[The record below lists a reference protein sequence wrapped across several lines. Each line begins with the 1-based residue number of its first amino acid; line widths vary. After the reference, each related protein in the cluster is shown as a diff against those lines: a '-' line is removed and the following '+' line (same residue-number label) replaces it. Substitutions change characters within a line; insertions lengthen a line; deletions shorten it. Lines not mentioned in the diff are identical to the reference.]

1 MTTFVRIFAS
11 VDTIRF
17 ELELVQMIA
26 ACDRVN
32 RRAAAQVPPQP
43 APLLDAERA
52 FVRLLAEHRKE
63 LNAIALRTAATADAA
78 MRSRLKSSAVRSPT
92 GVAPHLSSLLVS
104 RPLQPNTGWVGVAR
118 KSTLDRAIN
127 PNTPGYGP
135 YWRAQEYGTG
145 SSEVPSQTGRTI
157 VGFFYG
163 AGAKGQGSRP
173 ARVYAG
179 GGGPH
184 PVFIPGSQRAGPKG
198 GKGGK
203 GTIRKEI
210 EGRHF
215 IRDGADAAREK
226 WRRDLHAADHAA
238 AVAIGEAHSSS
249 GGRRRR
255 RP

>member
-17 ELELVQMIA
+17 EIELAQAIA

-32 RRAAAQVPPQP
+32 RKAVRQAQP
-43 APLLDAERA
+43 APLLTVERDL
-52 FVRLLAEHRKE
+52 VRLLAKHRQE
-63 LNAIALRTAATADAA
+63 LNTIATRTAATADAA
-78 MRSRLKSSAVRSPT
+78 MRARLKSSAVRSPT
-92 GVAPHLSSLLVS
+92 GVAPHLSTLLVS

-118 KSTLDRAIN
+118 KATLDRAIN

-145 SSEVPSQTGRTI
+145 SKEVKSQRGRTI

-163 AGAKGQGSRP
+163 TGATGQGSRP
-173 ARVYAG
+173 AAIHAG

-203 GTIRKEI
+203 GTINKEI

-226 WRRDLHAADHAA
+226 WRRDMHSADHAA
-238 AVAIGEAHSSS
+238 AVAISRMHPSS
-249 GGRRRR
+249 GGSRRRR
-255 RP
+255 V